1 MLIYQHTEVYYLKIP
16 PDGPSSAKQSWT
28 CPQELRSPLSL
39 RNPLFTAAQLRGV
52 GLDRETAGALLS
64 IFVPVCRWLCAS
76 QEMSLMFMSWHL
88 LIPANP
94 GLSASLSLLSSSPVL
109 CPLFL
114 GTWLEAL
121 LGAQLNGIL
130 HLHSLHHFFLMDCF
144 SGTSES
150 QLSFLQSTTGHC
162 QHVSGPEIWFCWSL
176 AWSSDPLI
184 WGRAGTRSFECLQE
198 AAAGIVLS
206 RNKPTSTFLF

>member
-94 GLSASLSLLSSSPVL
+94 GLSAYPLPPQFLPSAVSPVPRHLAWGFAGSTAEWNSAPSLPPSLFSYGLFFRHIGVSAQLPAKHHWSLSACLWTWNLVLLV
-109 CPLFL
+109 
-114 GTWLEAL
+114 
-121 LGAQLNGIL
+121 
-130 HLHSLHHFFLMDCF
+130 
-144 SGTSES
+144 
-150 QLSFLQSTTGHC
+150 TGLV
-162 QHVSGPEIWFCWSL
+162 QWSL
-176 AWSSDPLI
+176 DL
-184 WGRAGTRSFECLQE
+184 RK
-198 AAAGIVLS
+198 S
-206 RNKPTSTFLF
+206 RNKIIWMSAGSSCRHCIIKK